1 MKWDLA
7 KVLKNPDIA
16 IGQQFGAEGDTDAA
30 RQLKRA
36 KADAD
41 KARLVAEFEQVW
53 RGLEG
58 PELVAEY
65 RFHAARQW
73 HADFAHIEARVII
86 ELDGGVWSGG
96 RHTRG
101 QGFIN
106 DCAKLNAAT
115 ALGWSVFRL
124 ATGMASVD
132 NVQPIINHINKRI
145 A

>member
-16 IGQQFGAEGDTDAA
+16 IGQQFGAEGDTAA
-30 RQLKRA
+30 AVDLA
-36 KADAD
+36 KAKRDAD
-41 KARLVAEFEQVW
+41 RRNLTAAFEQVW
-53 RGLEG
+53 QALEG
-58 PELVAEY
+58 PELVIEY

-73 HADFAHIEARVII
+73 RADYAHIGARVLI
-86 ELDGGVWSGG
+86 ELEGGVWSGG
-96 RHTRG
+96 RHNRG
-101 QGFIN
+101 QGYIN
-106 DCAKLNAAT
+106 DCQKYNAAT

-124 ATGMASVD
+124 ATGMIAVD

>member
-1 MKWDLA
+1 MKWDLS

-41 KARLVAEFEQVW
+41 KARLVAEFNQVW
-53 RGLEG
+53 RGLDG

-65 RFHAARQW
+65 RFHKTRKW
-73 HADFAHIEARVII
+73 RADFAHIGARVII
-86 ELDGGVWSGG
+86 ELDGGVYVGG
-96 RHTRG
+96 RHNRG
-101 QGFIN
+101 PGYVD